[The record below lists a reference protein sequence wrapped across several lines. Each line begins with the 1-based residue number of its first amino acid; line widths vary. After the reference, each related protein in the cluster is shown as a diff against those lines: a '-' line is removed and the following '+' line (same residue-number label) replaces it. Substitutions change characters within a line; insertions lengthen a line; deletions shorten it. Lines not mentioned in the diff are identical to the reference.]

1 MTCRNHNCNQGR
13 DCPRRKED
21 KFATL
26 ITIILVVM
34 VGLLIVRS
42 CYAA

>member
-1 MTCRNHNCNQGR
+1 MNH
-13 DCPRRKED
+13 ED
-21 KFATL
+21 RFATL

-34 VGLLIVRS
+34 VVLLTLRS